1 MKISPHIH
9 THTHLQAHIHTTHTD
24 TDVTTRQAYRS
35 HTEQTHVY
43 TDTNTPQTY
52 AHVATCTHTHTHIN
66 IRYTHMVLYTITC
79 LPKISERDS
88 AEYSIISLLFLHCIH
103 WKKFARKI
111 GTWYFQTLHLYW
123 ILNKSHGTTNNKSW
137 RGCGEKGAL
146 WYCWWECKL
155 VQPLWRTLWRFL
167 KKLKIKFPYDPA
179 VPLLGIYL
187 DKTIIQKQI
196 HAPQYSFQ
204 HYLQ

>member
-1 MKISPHIH
+1 MMWTHRNSVPREHLNLIKMSIPEPQIRYFHTHHYTTTWRSPPTY

-35 HTEQTHVY
+35 HTEQTHIY

-52 AHVATCTHTHTHIN
+52 AHVATYTHTHTHIN

-111 GTWYFQTLHLYW
+111 GTWYFQTLHLY
-123 ILNKSHGTTNNKSW
+123 
-137 RGCGEKGAL
+137 
-146 WYCWWECKL
+146 
-155 VQPLWRTLWRFL
+155 
-167 KKLKIKFPYDPA
+167 
-179 VPLLGIYL
+179 
-187 DKTIIQKQI
+187 
-196 HAPQYSFQ
+196 
-204 HYLQ
+204 

>member
-103 WKKFARKI
+103 LACSCLYFAHAICHGWKSLPSPSPFGKI
-111 GTWYFQTLHLYW
+111 LFLYASVQMS
-123 ILNKSHGTTNNKSW
+123 LPL
-137 RGCGEKGAL
+137 GAL
-146 WYCWWECKL
+146 HDLCMWPNL
-155 VQPLWRTLWRFL
+155 SS
-167 KKLKIKFPYDPA
+167 PYSHS
-179 VPLLGIYL
+179 
-187 DKTIIQKQI
+187 TW
-196 HAPQYSFQ
+196 
-204 HYLQ
+204 